1 MDNGAGVEKVSRR
14 EGGTMDTEIVTGKK
28 NSAKILPDVHKGAT
42 EDKVIAVPAP
52 ADPEL
57 FEDEPRQG

>member
-1 MDNGAGVEKVSRR
+1 MDDRAGVKKVPHG
-14 EGGTMDTEIVTGKK
+14 EGGVDTEVGMGKK
-28 NSAKILPDVHKGAT
+28 NSTNIPDLHKGAT
-42 EDKVIAVPAP
+42 EDKFMPVPAP

>member
-1 MDNGAGVEKVSRR
+1 MDDRAGLIPRGAGGV
-14 EGGTMDTEIVTGKK
+14 DTEVVTGKK
-28 NSAKILPDVHKGAT
+28 NSTKVPDVHKGAT
-42 EDKVIAVPAP
+42 EDKVIPVPAP